1 MDHTVDFT
9 YFTLSHSPCTSLSTL
24 IIIII
29 IITITGNGGT
39 HDPKPRR
46 TLASR
51 RLSSINTGL
60 PGPWRWSLDW
70 PFRIPLIKSSF
81 NMIDTICNRTY
92 IYNICW
98 EDPAVDQQILKITK
112 DDVIFRICSAG
123 DIVLDYAI
131 EGPAKIVVCDMNQ
144 HQLWLFELKIGML
157 RDPDLTYDEWWAIWG
172 SSDVAVA
179 MKVWKRIR
187 HTLSVP
193 DASGGWTYRTR
204 LSQGSPR
211 PIDGVRGQISHSL
224 AHVRGWL

>member
-1 MDHTVDFT
+1 MH
-9 YFTLSHSPCTSLSTL
+9 LSLYP

-29 IITITGNGGT
+29 IITITGNSGT

-51 RLSSINTGL
+51 PYRPSTRVSLDHGGGRWTGL
-60 PGPWRWSLDW
+60 FAIRK
-70 PFRIPLIKSSF
+70 LIKSSF

-92 IYNICW
+92 IYSILL

-131 EGPAKIVVCDMNQ
+131 EGPAKIVVCDAEPSVGC
-144 HQLWLFELKIGML
+144 FELKIGML
-157 RDPDLTYDEWWAIWG
+157 RDPDLTYDEWWAIG
-172 SSDVAVA
+172 DLPVAVA
-179 MKVWKRIR
+179 MKVWKRMR

-193 DASGGWTYRTR
+193 DASGGMDVSNASFARIR
-204 LSQGSPR
+204 HVGSTGFAAKFLIPWLMYVVGFDIR
-211 PIDGVRGQISHSL
+211 PGPKRVSHRV
-224 AHVRGWL
+224 H